1 MLYGHRPHLGAG
13 PAHTTEIREVPDDG
27 VLGAWPQALIA
38 LTFSDRDRI
47 YGARRVFGRRR
58 LGSAPQVNI
67 EDTMPLIRS
76 RKIWCVRAVIEDASE
91 YLPSDNL
98 PEVESRQACHGSG
111 HVTPSYGD

>member
-76 RKIWCVRAVIEDASE
+76 RKIW
-91 YLPSDNL
+91 
-98 PEVESRQACHGSG
+98 
-111 HVTPSYGD
+111 